1 MLRDEASAFLQAG
14 GRMESADMV
23 LRMLRVAL
31 PQPGDDI
38 SWRDGQALALLQATG
53 GFQAFSRS
61 VPGAPD
67 ALPVA
72 RFLLFERAY
81 PDSVAS
87 AVHAVHVALERADH
101 QPGRSEP
108 VLRLSRLV
116 AALEFKQRTSGQD
129 GDLAR
134 LCEEVQSELAL
145 ADHDIADRYFAGA
158 VAPGIAIT

>member
-1 MLRDEASAFLQAG
+1 MI
-14 GRMESADMV
+14 

-31 PQPGDDI
+31 PQPGDD
-38 SWRDGQALALLQATG
+38 SAWRDGQALALLQATG

-61 VPGAPD
+61 VPGPPD
-67 ALPVA
+67 AAPVA

-87 AVHAVHVALERADH
+87 AVHAVHLALERADH
-101 QPGRSEP
+101 APSRSEP

-116 AALEFKQRTSGQD
+116 ADLEFKQRTSGQD
-129 GDLAR
+129 ADLAR

-158 VAPGIAIT
+158 VAPRIAIT